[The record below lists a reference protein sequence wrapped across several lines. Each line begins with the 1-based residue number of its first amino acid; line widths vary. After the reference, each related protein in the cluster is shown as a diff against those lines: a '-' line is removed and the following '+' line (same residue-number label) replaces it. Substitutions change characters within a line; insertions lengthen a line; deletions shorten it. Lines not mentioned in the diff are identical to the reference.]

1 MKNPFQ
7 EQAAFM
13 LRVLPHV
20 AAEDRFALKGG
31 TAINFFVRDLPRLSV
46 DIDLTYL
53 PVEPRK
59 ETLLGIAEALVRIRT
74 RISRAVPDATIHEGR
89 YEGTLSKLFLRNS
102 SNEVK
107 IEPNLVMRGSV
118 YPARERTLS
127 PKTIERFKMAVAMKT
142 LSDADLYGGKIC
154 AALDRQHPRDLFDIK
169 VLMNNEGITAEIR
182 KAFIVYLI
190 SHDRPMHEVLNP
202 TRKDVRVAF
211 NSDFQGM
218 TDGPVEY
225 QALLDAREDLITT
238 LKRELTSGE
247 KGFLLSLKEG
257 EPDWKLLDLANVEN
271 LPAVRWKL
279 QNIRRMDKNK
289 HRDYTR
295 RLKDALAPAGTAE
308 EEP

>member
-7 EQAAFM
+7 EQAFFM
-13 LRVLPHV
+13 LRILPQV

-31 TAINFFVRDLPRLSV
+31 TAINFFLRDLPRLSV

-59 ETLLGIAEALVRIRT
+59 ETLQGIAEALNRIRT
-74 RISRAVPDATIHEGR
+74 RISRAAPGATIHEGR
-89 YEGTLSKLFLRNS
+89 YEGMLSKLFVRNS
-102 SNEVK
+102 ANEVK
-107 IEPNLVMRGSV
+107 IEPNLVIRGAV
-118 YPARERTLS
+118 QPARERTLS
-127 PKTIERFKMAVAMKT
+127 PKTIERFGMSVDMKT

-154 AALDRQHPRDLFDIK
+154 AALDRQHPRDLFDVK
-169 VLMNNEGITAEIR
+169 VLLENEGITPEIR

-202 TRKDVRVAF
+202 TRKKDVRVAF

-218 TDGPVEY
+218 TDEPVGY
-225 QALLDAREDLITT
+225 QALSDAREDLIAAVN
-238 LKRELTSGE
+238 RGLTSGE

-257 EPDWKLLDLANVEN
+257 EPDWKLLGLTNVED

-279 QNIRRMDKNK
+279 QNIRKMDKAK
-289 HRDYTR
+289 QRDYAR
-295 RLKDALAPAGTAE
+295 RLKKVLGI
-308 EEP
+308 